1 MKKININVSTDK
13 IKDFLFSRIDT
24 SNPVEVEKVGRY
36 IKYVEMFRQAER
48 KVKEEGV
55 SVTTENGSQ
64 KFIKSHPLLNE
75 MNRINGSLLSIE
87 NSFNFL
93 EEEETHSADDLL

>member
-1 MKKININVSTDK
+1 MKKININVSRGK
-13 IKDFLFSRIDT
+13 IKDFLFCRIDR
-24 SNPVEVEKVGRY
+24 SNPVEVERVGRY
-36 IKYVEMFRQAER
+36 IKYDEMFRQDER

-55 SVTTENGSQ
+55 SVTTGNCSQ
-64 KFIKSHPLLNE
+64 KFIKSQHLLNE